1 MLDQAALRKAQI
13 AQAAPAAQAAL
24 HSPLAEPV
32 PPEYAT
38 PDGMQRAEFRAMG
51 TTISLLL
58 PEQRAQEG
66 LEIVRALFEEWEQAL
81 SRFLPDS
88 ELSRLNGRAGKT
100 TAVSEL
106 LYAVLA
112 TALTA
117 AEATR
122 GVYDPTLLSQLVQLG
137 YDRTFDALPVVSDE
151 RVVATR
157 PGGGWRGIRMEP
169 KYRGVT
175 LPRGVTLDFG
185 GIAKGMAVDAA
196 LEQLRQRGISP
207 ALVNAGG
214 DLAVLGLPPGA
225 GNWPLAVPGR
235 EQSWTIPL
243 RNGAV
248 ATSGIARRHWWQG
261 KTLRHHLLDPR
272 TGLPTESDL
281 WSVTVVAD
289 RCEQAEVTAK
299 VAFILG
305 SQQGADFLRQYNIAG
320 LLVRADGT
328 WQAVEPWPVALME
341 EIS

>member
-1 MLDQAALRKAQI
+1 
-13 AQAAPAAQAAL
+13 
-24 HSPLAEPV
+24 
-32 PPEYAT
+32 
-38 PDGMQRAEFRAMG
+38 MG
-51 TTISLLL
+51 TSISLLL
-58 PEQRAQEG
+58 PERQAQEG
-66 LEIVRALFEEWEQAL
+66 LEIVRSLFEEWEQAL

-88 ELSRLNGRAGKT
+88 ELSRLNKRAGTT

-106 LYAVLA
+106 LYSVLA

-122 GVYDPTLLSQLVQLG
+122 GMYDPTLLSQLVQLG
-137 YDRTFDALPVVSDE
+137 YDRTFDALPTVSED
-151 RVVATR
+151 RIVPAR
-157 PGGGWRGIRMEP
+157 PGGGWRGIHMEP

-175 LPRGVTLDFG
+175 LPAGVTLDFG

-196 LEQLRQRGISP
+196 LEQLRQRGIRP

-225 GNWPLAVPGR
+225 DNWSLAVPGR

-243 RNGAV
+243 RHGAV

-272 TGLPTESDL
+272 IGLPTQSDL
-281 WSVTVVAD
+281 WSVTVLTD
-289 RCEQAEVTAK
+289 RCEQAEVAAK

-328 WQAVEPWPVALME
+328 WQAVAPWPAASME
-341 EIS
+341 EI